1 MTSISP
7 HLRHR
12 IDAAAHELSDIADAV
27 SSSVPILASVYDSFG
42 HAIEGSHYGDKH
54 YGGHR
59 LYIEVPAGC
68 EIEISPR
75 LPGDDG
81 PRTVTIIVPSPSE
94 QQRIAKSTEPAHQH

>member
-7 HLRHR
+7 RLRDR
-12 IDAAAHELSDIADAV
+12 VDAAARELSDTADAV

-42 HAIEGSHYGDKH
+42 HAIRGSHYGDKR

-59 LYIEVPAGC
+59 LHIEVPAGC
-68 EIEISPR
+68 DLEISPR

-81 PRTVTIIVPSPSE
+81 PRTVTIIVPSPSQ
-94 QQRIAKSTEPAHQH
+94 QQRIAKSTDPAH